1 MRKLSVLLL
10 LAALSFAA
18 QAGAVISFKKT
29 THNFGTFAEDKTQ
42 TCVFE
47 FSNTGDAPLIVTQ
60 VHASCGC
67 TVASF
72 TQQEL
77 KPGEKGKVTVT
88 YNGKGKPLEYFKRA
102 LFVRSNAS
110 NSLVRL
116 YIEGT
121 MKK

>member
-1 MRKLSVLLL
+1 MKRLTVILLL
-10 LAALSFAA
+10 IAFVAAAR
-18 QAGAVISFKKT
+18 AGAVISFRKT
-29 THNFGTFAEDKTQ
+29 THNFGTFSENKMQ

-67 TVASF
+67 TVADF
-72 TQQEL
+72 TQREL

-88 YNGKGKPLEYFKRA
+88 YNGKGKPLTYFKQA

-110 NSLVRL
+110 NALVRI

-121 MKK
+121 IKK